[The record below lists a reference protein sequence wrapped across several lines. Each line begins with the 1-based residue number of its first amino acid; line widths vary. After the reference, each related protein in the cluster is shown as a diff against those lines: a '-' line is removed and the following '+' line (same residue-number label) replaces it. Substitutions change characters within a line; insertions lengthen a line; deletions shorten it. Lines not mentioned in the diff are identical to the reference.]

1 MCGPFIYRKYYYY
14 YDLLCLRRTVITII
28 QLPVSVCV
36 LQLATEICVRVVKRE
51 RDRDDCVECKRFSWF
66 LSSLTVVQA
75 IRI

>member
-1 MCGPFIYRKYYYY
+1 MNGPFIYRKYYYY

-51 RDRDDCVECKRFSWF
+51 RETEMTAWSVKGF
-66 LSSLTVVQA
+66 LGFFLL
-75 IRI
+75 